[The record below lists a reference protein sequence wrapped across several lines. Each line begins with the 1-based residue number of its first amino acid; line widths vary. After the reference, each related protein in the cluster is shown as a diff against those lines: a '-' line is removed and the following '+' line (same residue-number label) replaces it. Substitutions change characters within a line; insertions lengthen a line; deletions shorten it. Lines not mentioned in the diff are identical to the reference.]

1 MSHDQKPARVRVV
14 TDPRARAASAD
25 GGDGA
30 ASAVAGVSAGSEGT
44 GSAPA
49 ATGGARGMLVLGG
62 LFVVAAG
69 VGGACAAVFLP

>member
-30 ASAVAGVSAGSEGT
+30 ASAVAGVGAGSG
-44 GSAPA
+44 GDAPA